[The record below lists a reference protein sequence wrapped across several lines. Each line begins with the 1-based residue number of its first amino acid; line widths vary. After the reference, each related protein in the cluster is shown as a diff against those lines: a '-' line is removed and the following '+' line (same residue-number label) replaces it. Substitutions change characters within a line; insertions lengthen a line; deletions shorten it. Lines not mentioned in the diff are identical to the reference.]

1 MNEKPLGHEHGGIRI
16 EISHRLFARM
26 IDSKALTIAEI
37 RCLDAQSKQRVW
49 QACLEASLRD

>member
-1 MNEKPLGHEHGGIRI
+1 MNDKAFNQENGSIRI
-16 EISHRLFARM
+16 EISRQLFTRM
-26 IDSKALTIAEI
+26 IDSKALTIADI